1 MIYQLYRI
9 CSIAVFISFQSLN
22 DAKLQNNADIRK
34 RFWKINAV
42 RPINKDNSGKNEES
56 LKVGTKQIYAVR

>member
-1 MIYQLYRI
+1 MANADTLEGAGVN
-9 CSIAVFISFQSLN
+9 SGNAL
-22 DAKLQNNADIRK
+22 DAAKLRNNADIRK